1 MDIASFK
8 LMVEVTLVVAM
19 SVLERQVVMEEP
31 VILVVEE
38 DQDTLMDLSPWYMRT
53 LVVVMKMLVWY

>member
-8 LMVEVTLVVAM
+8 LMAEATLVVATA
-19 SVLERQVVMEEP
+19 VLEQQAVTEEP

-38 DQDTLMDLSPWYMRT
+38 DQDTLMDLSP
-53 LVVVMKMLVWY
+53 

>member
-8 LMVEVTLVVAM
+8 LMVEATLVVATA
-19 SVLERQVVMEEP
+19 VLERQVVTEEP

-38 DQDTLMDLSPWYMRT
+38 DQDILMDPSPWLMPT

>member
-8 LMVEVTLVVAM
+8 LMAEVTLVVATA
-19 SVLERQVVMEEP
+19 VLEQQVVTEEP

-38 DQDTLMDLSPWYMRT
+38 DQDTLMDLSPW
-53 LVVVMKMLVWY
+53 

>member
-8 LMVEVTLVVAM
+8 LMVEVTLVVATA
-19 SVLERQVVMEEP
+19 VLEQQVVTEEP

-38 DQDTLMDLSPWYMRT
+38 DQDTLMDLSPW
-53 LVVVMKMLVWY
+53 